1 MKRAFI
7 QLICCLLFMSVCF
20 SGCVDTKKESGTTD
34 LSNDVIYQTSTIGAL
49 LEGMYEGDVTV
60 GELKEHGDL
69 GLGTFNGL
77 DGEMVVLDGIAY
89 QVKADG
95 VAYKVNDSIKTPFAA
110 VTTFESDVDGTLDK
124 EMNNTELKAYMET
137 LMPSRNLMYA
147 IKIEGNFS
155 YMKTRSVPAQEKPY
169 PRLADITKSQP
180 TFEFENVSG
189 TIVGFWLPDYVEKVN
204 VPGYHL
210 HFLTTDGSAGGHI
223 LEYTIRSGTVSID
236 ISDDFFMQLP
246 ATEEFLSGNFSE
258 ERTQE
263 LVQVEKGKN

>member
-1 MKRAFI
+1 MKGKII
-7 QLICCLLFMSVCF
+7 QLLCCLLFISACF
-20 SGCVDTKKESGTTD
+20 SGCIDTEKDSESEEY
-34 LSNDVIYQTSTIGAL
+34 SNDVIYQTSTIAAL

-60 GELKEHGDL
+60 GELKQHGDL

-77 DGEMVVLDGIAY
+77 DGEMVVLDGIVY

-95 VAYKVNDSIKTPFAA
+95 VAYRVDDSIKTPFAA
-110 VTTFESDVDGTLDK
+110 VTMFNGDLGETLEQ
-124 EMNNTELKAYMET
+124 EMNNTELNAYVET
-137 LMPSRNLMYA
+137 LIPSRNLMYA

-210 HFLTTDGSAGGHI
+210 HFLTTDVSAGGHV
-223 LEYTIRSGTVSID
+223 LEYSIRSGNVSID
-236 ISDDFFMQLP
+236 ISNDFLMQLP

-263 LVQVEKGKN
+263 LTQVEKGTN

>member
-1 MKRAFI
+1 MKGTFI
-7 QLICCLLFMSVCF
+7 LLICCLLFISVSF
-20 SGCVDTKKESGTTD
+20 SGCLDVKKESGTEN
-34 LSNDVIYQTSTIGAL
+34 LSTDVIYQTSTIGAL

-60 GELKEHGDL
+60 GDLKEHGDL

-77 DGEMVVLDGIAY
+77 DGEMVVLDGIVY

-95 VAYKVNDSIKTPFAA
+95 VAYMVNDSIKTPFAA
-110 VTTFESDVDGTLDK
+110 VTMFESDINKALEQ
-124 EMNNTELKAYMET
+124 EMNNTQLNAYMET
-137 LMPSRNLMYA
+137 LMPSRNLMYT

-155 YMKTRSVPAQEKPY
+155 YMKTRSVPAQKKPY
-169 PRLADITKSQP
+169 PRLADVTKNQT

-210 HFLTTDGSAGGHI
+210 HFLTADGSAGGHI
-223 LEYTIRSGTVSID
+223 LECTIRSVNVSID

-263 LVQVEKGKN
+263 LTQVEKGKN